1 MIKDLKT
8 LSWKKLDWKKAE
20 CDLAQLQNDICIAY
34 KTGDLDKMKVL
45 QHWLV
50 NSYAARAVSVRQ
62 VTSNQ
67 GKNTP
72 GVDGIVWNLPELKSQ
87 AYSLKHALENGYKAQ
102 ALRKVYIPKPGPA

>member
-1 MIKDLKT
+1 MIKNLKT

-45 QHWLV
+45 QHRLV

-62 VTSNQ
+62 EVSRTNSSFGEDAFGHDVCLIRHGYLAGFLLGDEINIY
-67 GKNTP
+67 
-72 GVDGIVWNLPELKSQ
+72 D
-87 AYSLKHALENGYKAQ
+87 ALMTM
-102 ALRKVYIPKPGPA
+102 